1 MHTRNSTHPAG
12 RRQPHPARSAAF
24 MMLIVLGGVSAL
36 GHCVPRPK
44 RGRPDGGAPAP
55 DAAVATAAEQ
65 IKAALSAEVQSRL
78 KPLAAV
84 RRVHLVGLSG
94 PLDDKN
100 VNLLKKGLRGIPAG
114 DAVVVELDSAG
125 GTVRAVERAQKLLAD
140 AKPFT
145 VAYVRGRALG
155 EAAILPLACQ
165 VVALAPGASWGA
177 LSPTQFSAARVSPAD
192 EQRLLKVFSAAATR
206 HGRPRVWVTAMIQKP
221 GAPSPPAMKPPAAP
235 ATPAMKPSV
244 IKPPAMKQVVVH
256 LGGKPKVKAKDGPA
270 PGQLVTLTAGR
281 ATALGLADLVARDAI
296 QLVGRMGLA
305 KAEVLR
311 AGKKIVVPASATRTT
326 IKRRNIDPKKVVR
339 GSKRI
344 VLIAIE
350 GTIELGLHAFVVRA
364 LRKTKPTDLVVLEI
378 NTFGGRVDAATQI
391 RDALLRSKAKTVA
404 LINPRAISAG
414 ALISLACDLIVMV
427 PGSSIGAATPI
438 QISGGKATAVGEKMV
453 SYMRKEMKATAEAKG
468 RRGDLAEA
476 MVDMS
481 IEVKNVPE
489 ELMESISGL
498 KKGKLLTLTTQEAMQ
513 LDMAEMTAKNFDD
526 FVRRVELQNVPVIR
540 PTENWAEKIA
550 RFLTGPIVS
559 GLLMTLGMLG
569 LLIELYKPGFG
580 VAGGIGLVCL
590 LLFFFGHRISGL
602 AGWEP
607 MLLFL
612 LGVVLLGVELF
623 VTPGFGALG
632 SLGILAVIG
641 SMIWTLMGPGGVP
654 LSISWDAGYITSALV
669 RVFGAVIVVG
679 VLMLLLLRFLP
690 KGDGPLGRLVLSAT
704 VAGDATAGAHEL
716 PDEVETRE
724 ELVGLEGVAETALR
738 PTGRARIRGKRLEVV
753 SGGEFIEQ
761 GAKVRVIEAVGRRIL
776 VKEVSS

>member
-1 MHTRNSTHPAG
+1 MYTQ
-12 RRQPHPARSAAF
+12 RRYPTGQRRPCPARAAAF

-36 GHCVPRPK
+36 GRCVPSP
-44 RGRPDGGAPAP
+44 GGARPDAGAPSP
-55 DAAVATAAEQ
+55 DAAATAAEL
-65 IKAALSAEVQSRL
+65 IKAELGAEVKARL
-78 KPLAAV
+78 KPLEDV
-84 RRVHLVGLSG
+84 RRVHLIGLSG

-100 VNLLKKGLRGIPAG
+100 VAALSKGLAGIPAG
-114 DAVVVELDSAG
+114 EAVVVELDAAG
-125 GTVRAVERAQKLLAD
+125 GTVGAVERAQKLLAD

-155 EAAILPLACQ
+155 EAAILPLACR

-177 LSPTQFSAARVSPAD
+177 LSPSQFSGARLSPAD
-192 EQRLLKVFSAAATR
+192 EERLWKAFTAAAKR
-206 HGRPRVWVTAMIQKP
+206 HGRSRAWAAAMVRLP
-221 GAPSPPAMKPPAAP
+221 G
-235 ATPAMKPSV
+235 
-244 IKPPAMKQVVVH
+244 
-256 LGGKPKVKAKDGPA
+256 GPA
-270 PGQLVTLTAGR
+270 PGAMQPAPASMQPAGTTKLAAPAAGRLVTLTPGR
-281 ATALGLADLVARDAI
+281 AQALGLADLVASDAI
-296 QLVGRMGLA
+296 QLVGRLGLA

-311 AGKKIVVPASATRTT
+311 AGKKIVVAASATRTAL
-326 IKRRNIDPKKVVR
+326 KRRNIDPKKVVR
-339 GSKRI
+339 GAKRI
-344 VLIAIE
+344 VLIGVR
-350 GTIELGLHAFVVRA
+350 GTIELGLHSFVVRA
-364 LRKTKPTDLVVLEI
+364 LEKTGPTDLVVLEI
-378 NTFGGRVDAATQI
+378 DTFGGRVDAATQI

-427 PGSSIGAATPI
+427 PGGSFGAATPI

-453 SYMRKEMKATAEAKG
+453 SYMRKEMKTTAEAKG

-498 KKGKLLTLTTQEAMQ
+498 KAGKLLTLTTQEAMA
-513 LDMAEMTAKNFDD
+513 LDMAEMTALSFDD

-540 PTENWAEKIA
+540 PTENWAEKIS

-580 VAGGIGLVCL
+580 VAGGIGLTCL
-590 LLFFFGHRISGL
+590 LLFFFGHKISGL

-612 LGVVLLGVELF
+612 VGVVLLGVELF

-654 LSISWDAGYITSALV
+654 LTISWKAGYITSALV

-679 VLMLLLLRFLP
+679 VLMALLLRFLP

-704 VAGDATAGAHEL
+704 VSGDATAGAHVL
-716 PDEVETRE
+716 PAEVATRE
-724 ELVGLEGVAETALR
+724 ALVGLEGVAETALR
-738 PTGRARIRGKRLEVV
+738 PTGKARIRGKRLEVV
-753 SGGEFIEQ
+753 SGGEFIDQ
-761 GAKVRVIEAVGRRIL
+761 GAKVRVVSVEGRRIL
-776 VKEVSS
+776 VQEVSS

>member
-1 MHTRNSTHPAG
+1 MIRRILFVVLSLLLLVPA
-12 RRQPHPARSAAF
+12 HA
-24 MMLIVLGGVSAL
+24 
-36 GHCVPRPK
+36 
-44 RGRPDGGAPAP
+44 
-55 DAAVATAAEQ
+55 
-65 IKAALSAEVQSRL
+65 
-78 KPLAAV
+78 
-84 RRVHLVGLSG
+84 
-94 PLDDKN
+94 
-100 VNLLKKGLRGIPAG
+100 
-114 DAVVVELDSAG
+114 LDSNEVKEASL
-125 GTVRAVERAQKLLAD
+125 TRSSNAEERQANAPVVYISPIKKQIEPALLYVIRRGMDEAIRQDAQ
-140 AKPFT
+140 
-145 VAYVRGRALG
+145 
-155 EAAILPLACQ
+155 AII
-165 VVALAPGASWGA
+165 
-177 LSPTQFSAARVSPAD
+177 FEMD
-192 EQRLLKVFSAAATR
+192 
-206 HGRPRVWVTAMIQKP
+206 
-221 GAPSPPAMKPPAAP
+221 
-235 ATPAMKPSV
+235 TP
-244 IKPPAMKQVVVH
+244 
-256 LGGKPKVKAKDGPA
+256 
-270 PGQLVTLTAGR
+270 
-281 ATALGLADLVARDAI
+281 
-296 QLVGRMGLA
+296 
-305 KAEVLR
+305 
-311 AGKKIVVPASATRTT
+311 
-326 IKRRNIDPKKVVR
+326 
-339 GSKRI
+339 
-344 VLIAIE
+344 
-350 GTIELGLHAFVVRA
+350 
-364 LRKTKPTDLVVLEI
+364 
-378 NTFGGRVDAATQI
+378 GGRVDVTKDIISVINKANVPTYTFVEN
-391 RDALLRSKAKTVA
+391 DAF
-404 LINPRAISAG
+404 SAG
-414 ALISLACDLIVMV
+414 AIIALSTKHIYMA
-427 PGSSIGAATPI
+427 PGSVIGAATPI

-498 KKGKLLTLTTQEAMQ
+498 KKGKLLTLTTKEAIA

-590 LLFFFGHRISGL
+590 LLFFFGHKISGL

-654 LSISWDAGYITSALV
+654 ITISWDAGYITSALV

-679 VLMLLLLRFLP
+679 LLMLLLLRFLP
-690 KGDGPLGRLVLSAT
+690 KGDGFLGRLVLSAT
-704 VAGDATAGAHEL
+704 VSGDATAGAHEL

-738 PTGRARIRGKRLEVV
+738 PTGKARIHGKRLEVV
-753 SGGEFIEQ
+753 SGGEFIEK
-761 GAKVRVIEAVGRRIL
+761 GAKVRVIEAVGRRIM